1 MILSANP
8 TRPLDAA
15 ILEMIA
21 MMMLPTLGREPG
33 ADLCR
38 FRFRNGRANTAN
50 PLRRFPPPW
59 TIEALDGG
67 YKIVD
72 ANGQSLAYVYGHADQ
87 RDAQVA
93 KALTL
98 DVV

>member
-1 MILSANP
+1 
-8 TRPLDAA
+8 LDAA

-38 FRFRNGRANTAN
+38 
-50 PLRRFPPPW
+50 
-59 TIEALDGG
+59 
-67 YKIVD
+67 
-72 ANGQSLAYVYGHADQ
+72 GHADQ